1 MWRTSLLRRLI
12 VSLVVGTA
20 SSIPCAVVVAIVDL
34 YLSGHDYDGLT
45 REYAT
50 WSAAGFHLSIGDM
63 IMLHTVLLAAAL
75 TRRLQASFR

>member
-34 YLSGHDYDGLT
+34 YLSGHGYGGLT
-45 REYAT
+45 REYVT
-50 WSAAGFHLSIGDM
+50 WSAAGDM
-63 IMLHTVLLAAAL
+63 IMLGTVLLVAAL
-75 TRRLQASFR
+75 TWRLQTLFG